1 MTQASVTPLI
11 IDVRSPGEFA
21 TGHVRGSLNIPLDR
35 FADDIA
41 KTVPDKSAPVILC
54 CASGGRSGMACS
66 FMQQM
71 GYHIANA
78 SAFDSVISVSIEGV
92 SFVMVTPSE
101 AIVATVNPSCN
112 WLAMN
117 TCRAP
122 MSRHIQTNAT
132 SPT

>member
-41 KTVPDKSAPVILC
+41 KTVLDKSAPVILC

-71 GYHIANA
+71 GYQQA
-78 SAFDSVISVSIEGV
+78 SNGGSAGAVSMQCG
-92 SFVMVTPSE
+92 
-101 AIVATVNPSCN
+101 
-112 WLAMN
+112 
-117 TCRAP
+117 
-122 MSRHIQTNAT
+122 
-132 SPT
+132 SPIDRL